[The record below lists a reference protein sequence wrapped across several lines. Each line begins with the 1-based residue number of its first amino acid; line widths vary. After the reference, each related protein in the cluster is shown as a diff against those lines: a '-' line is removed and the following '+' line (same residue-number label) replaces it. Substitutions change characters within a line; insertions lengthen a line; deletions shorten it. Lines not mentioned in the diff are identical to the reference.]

1 MEGFPCSD
9 RSENS
14 FLEIELSKDLEKMKM
29 EKNQIFFFASK
40 YFFEKNIS
48 EKIDDFQEIPF

>member
-14 FLEIELSKDLEKMKM
+14 FLEIELSKDLEKMK
-29 EKNQIFFFASK
+29 KNLIFFRVEIFFEQK
-40 YFFEKNIS
+40 YFQK
-48 EKIDDFQEIPF
+48 K